1 MLVPLLVTLVMP
13 STGRAATLT
22 VCASGCAYTT
32 IVDAIAAAA
41 GGDSISITDAVHSES
56 KIVINQ
62 NLTIEGQGAS
72 ATAVDGGGSGTIF
85 TIDSGVTVTIQNLT
99 IQHGSAWFGGGILN
113 EGGTVTLSNTIIA
126 GNQVFDYGAGIFNA
140 GGTVALNNSI
150 ISGNS
155 AFILGG
161 GIFSENGTVTI
172 SNSTISGN
180 SAFSFG
186 GGVFNES
193 GTVTVVGSTL
203 SGNSADNFG
212 GGIFNSDTASLTN
225 STLSGNSSGYG
236 GGIFNSGTLET
247 SSSTLSGNSAT
258 FDGGGVY
265 GAATVKNS
273 IIGGN
278 SGGDCSFA
286 PTALGANL
294 DGDGTCGGINFAQVT
309 ATQLNLGALAL
320 NAPGTTETMALNQG
334 SVAID
339 AAADCTDITGN
350 PVTVDQRGAPRP
362 DAREAA
368 CDIGAYEF
376 QDAAPAFAGTPGDAD
391 CKGESVSALAQ
402 QYGGIAAAASALGYP
417 DVKALQSAL
426 SAFCAG

>member
-1 MLVPLLVTLVMP
+1 MP
-13 STGRAATLT
+13 ATGRAATLT

-32 IVDAIAAAA
+32 IADAIAAAA
-41 GGDSISITDAVHSES
+41 SGDTISITDAVHSES
-56 KIVINQ
+56 GIVVNQ

-72 ATAVDGGGSGTIF
+72 ATAVDGGGTGTVF
-85 TIDSGVTVTIQNLT
+85 TIDSGVTVTFQNLT
-99 IQHGSAWFGGGILN
+99 IQNGSAWFGGGILN
-113 EGGTVTLSNTIIA
+113 EGGAVTLNNTVIA
-126 GNQVFDYGAGIFNA
+126 GNQVFGYGAGIFNA
-140 GGTVALNNSI
+140 GGTVLLNNSTL
-150 ISGNS
+150 SGNTS
-155 AFILGG
+155 FIYGG
-161 GIFSENGTVTI
+161 GIFSESGAVAI
-172 SNSTISGN
+172 SNSTISEN
-180 SAFSFG
+180 SAFNFG
-186 GGVFNES
+186 GGLFNES
-193 GTVTVVGSTL
+193 GTLTIVGSTF

-212 GGIFNSDTASLTN
+212 GGIFNSDTASLLN
-225 STLSGNSSGYG
+225 STFSGNSAGYG
-236 GGIFNSGTLET
+236 GGIFNSGALEI

-258 FDGGGVY
+258 YVGGGIS

-294 DGDGTCGGINFAQVT
+294 DGDGTCGSINFTQVT

-320 NAPGTTETMALNQG
+320 NAPGATETMALNQG

-339 AAADCTDITGN
+339 AAGDCTDITGN
-350 PVTVDQRGAPRP
+350 PVTIDQRGAPRP
-362 DAREAA
+362 DARETA

-376 QDAAPAFAGTPGDAD
+376 QDAAPAFAGTPGEAD
-391 CKGESVSALAQ
+391 CKGKSVSALAQ

-417 DVKALQSAL
+417 DVKALQSAI